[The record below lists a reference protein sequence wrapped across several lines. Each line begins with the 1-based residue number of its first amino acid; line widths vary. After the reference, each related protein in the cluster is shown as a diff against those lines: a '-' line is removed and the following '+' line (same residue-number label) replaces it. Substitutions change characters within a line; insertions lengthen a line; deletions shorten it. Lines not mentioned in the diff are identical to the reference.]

1 MRANETKQ
9 KIKESFIVAC
19 EQVGYRQ
26 VSIQQVAQLAAINR
40 QTFYY
45 HFKDKQSV
53 LRFVYD
59 QDALIYLHEE
69 GLHIDNW
76 EERALKMLQVLK
88 KHATFYTTII
98 EEARE
103 LFIADVFTLVY
114 NHFARLFHQVD
125 VEKELSEKDIEFYS
139 RFFSYG
145 CCGILENWIQTGY
158 EETPLEI
165 AGQLFQLAKDVEFF
179 CFRLYQQMKE

>member
-1 MRANETKQ
+1 MRASRTKR
-9 KIKESFIVAC
+9 KIKESFILAC
-19 EQVGYRQ
+19 EENGYRQ
-26 VSIQQVAQLAAINR
+26 VSIQQVAQLAQINR

-45 HFKDKQSV
+45 HFKDKESV

-59 QDALIYLHEE
+59 QDALIYLHKE

-76 EERALKMLQVLK
+76 EEQALKMLQALK
-88 KHATFYTTII
+88 NHATFYTTII
-98 EEARE
+98 EEARDI
-103 LFIADVFTLVY
+103 FIEDVFELVHA
-114 NHFARLFHQVD
+114 HFTRLFHQVD
-125 VEKELSEKDIEFYS
+125 VENELSEQDIQFYS

-145 CCGILENWIQTGY
+145 CCGILENWVRTGY
-158 EETPLEI
+158 QETPITI